1 MKNIDC
7 KLQYLMDG
15 RVPSVVWLIVQ
26 IPGFVSIATSCPME
40 HLGYGGITKEGLMEE
55 TKESQEVTYEAGD
68 VIFLNETP
76 MVFLLKKL
84 EDGFVVGTKTD
95 KMGENYEI
103 KLMELWS
110 FNTVSTYATML
121 DFMYPNQV
129 MLMKGAILDSLTTL
143 YQELGIEG

>member
-1 MKNIDC
+1 
-7 KLQYLMDG
+7 
-15 RVPSVVWLIVQ
+15 
-26 IPGFVSIATSCPME
+26 
-40 HLGYGGITKEGLMEE
+40 MEE

>member
-1 MKNIDC
+1 
-7 KLQYLMDG
+7 
-15 RVPSVVWLIVQ
+15 
-26 IPGFVSIATSCPME
+26 
-40 HLGYGGITKEGLMEE
+40 MEE
-55 TKESQEVTYEAGD
+55 TKEPQEITYEVGD

-110 FNTVSTYATML
+110 SNTVSTYATML

-129 MLMKGAILDSLTTL
+129 MLMKGAILDSLNTI
-143 YQELGIEG
+143 YQELGIEK